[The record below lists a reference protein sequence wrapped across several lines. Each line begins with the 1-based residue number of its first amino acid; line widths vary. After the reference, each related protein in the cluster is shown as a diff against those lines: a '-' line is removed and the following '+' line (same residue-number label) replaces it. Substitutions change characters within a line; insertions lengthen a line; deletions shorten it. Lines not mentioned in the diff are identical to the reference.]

1 MSDEEESKH
10 AIEALNGS
18 EYMGVKI
25 TVEASHSK
33 VRPKPGNEIGFNE
46 VDDSNAAIVNRNGW
60 QRTVLPMW

>member
-1 MSDEEESKH
+1 MGDEEESKH

-33 VRPKPGNEIGFNE
+33 VRPKPGILIF
-46 VDDSNAAIVNRNGW
+46 I
-60 QRTVLPMW
+60 T